1 MERVGN
7 AGRFAV
13 VKRTEGLGLKIAIV
27 EDDRVHAAVLVR
39 FLETWLREKNI
50 AFCIREFP
58 DAAAFLFE
66 WAQNQAWDALF
77 LDIQM
82 PGLNGVGLAKRIRQ
96 DDRRVAIV
104 FVTGITDYLLEGYEV
119 EALHY
124 LVKPVDAE
132 KTAACM
138 ERIVSQHY
146 DQERQRVV
154 LTEAEEFADGQQN
167 NHVTLRLV
175 PEDIL
180 YIEAFAHNTVIY
192 TKDRRYSVREG
203 ISAWKKRLSGDVF
216 CTCHRSYLVNLF
228 HVVRLEREAV
238 VLDDGRRVPL
248 SRRNF
253 KEMNQAF
260 IRFYSGLRR
269 EREDSDYRE

>member
-1 MERVGN
+1 M
-7 AGRFAV
+7 
-13 VKRTEGLGLKIAIV
+13 KRTEGLGLRVAVV

-39 FLETWLREKNI
+39 FLEAWLQERNI

-82 PGLNGVGLAKRIRQ
+82 HGLNGVGLAKRIRQ

-132 KTAACM
+132 KTAVCM
-138 ERIVSQHY
+138 ERIISQYY
-146 DQERQRVV
+146 DQGRQRVV

-180 YIEAFAHNTVIY
+180 YIEAFAHNTVFY
-192 TKDRRYSVREG
+192 TRDRHYSVREG
-203 ISAWKKRLSGDVF
+203 ISAWKKRLPGETF
-216 CTCHRSYLVNLF
+216 CACHRSYLVNLF

-253 KEMNQAF
+253 KDVNQAF

-269 EREDSDYRE
+269 EREGSDYRE